1 MPDVRPIT
9 TQQQLPRVEAPD
21 EKHLSLS
28 TGTETHA
35 PYRLI
40 LTRTNPPITRNFNDN
55 CVFEE
60 ISHSSSSF
68 SQCQE
73 ILLSFTGKHDLGC
86 SGN

>member
-40 LTRTNPPITRNFNDN
+40 Y
-55 CVFEE
+55 
-60 ISHSSSSF
+60 
-68 SQCQE
+68 
-73 ILLSFTGKHDLGC
+73 
-86 SGN
+86 